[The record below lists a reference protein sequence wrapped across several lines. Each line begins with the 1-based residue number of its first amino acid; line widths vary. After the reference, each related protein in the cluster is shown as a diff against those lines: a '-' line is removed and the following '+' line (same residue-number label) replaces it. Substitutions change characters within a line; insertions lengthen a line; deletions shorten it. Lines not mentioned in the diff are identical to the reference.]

1 MVIYKRGLYMAKTK
15 RDKALNMLSGSMWDK
30 ILLYALPVA
39 ATGILGQLFNAS
51 DIAVVGNFAPGDT
64 VSAVAAVGAN
74 GPVIGLVLNLFIGI
88 ALGANVVI
96 ANAIGRGDHET
107 VSRAVHTSIVAS
119 VLGGLLIT
127 IFGELFAVSVL
138 EMLNVPEEVLPL
150 AAKYMRIYLIGM
162 PVILL
167 YNFESA
173 IFRSAGDT
181 KTPLAALAISGV
193 LNVLLN
199 LFFVIVMRMTV
210 EGVAIA
216 TVTANAIS
224 SALLMRKLIK
234 SELLVKIELK
244 KLKISWPILARIL
257 KIGVPAGIQGAVFS
271 LSNIVIQSAINS
283 LGKIVMAAS
292 SAAFNIEIMAYYI
305 LNSFGQAC
313 TTFVGQNYGAAQI
326 DRCRKAFKLCL
337 IEGAIATACAVGIT
351 LVSGKFLLSLFNND
365 PEVIRLGFIRLKFIF
380 ASYIFSTF
388 YDGMSGYL
396 RGFGISLTP
405 ALLTMLGV
413 CGIRVLWV
421 ATVFPKN
428 PCFETIMQV
437 YPISLAVNAVLIFT
451 ALMII
456 RPAKKYAHVCLDN

>member
-1 MVIYKRGLYMAKTK
+1 MAKTK

-244 KLKISWPILARIL
+244 KLKISWPILGRIL
-257 KIGVPAGIQGAVFS
+257 KIGVPAGIQSAVFS

-292 SAAFNIEIMAYYI
+292 SAAFNVEIMAYYI

-337 IEGAIATACAVGIT
+337 IEGVIATACAVGIT

-451 ALMII
+451 ALMVI

>member
-1 MVIYKRGLYMAKTK
+1 MAKTK
-15 RDKALNMLSGSMWDK
+15 RDNALNMLSGSMWDK

-127 IFGELFAVSVL
+127 LFGELFAVSVL

-244 KLKISWPILARIL
+244 KLKISWPILGRIL

-337 IEGAIATACAVGIT
+337 IEGVIATACAVGIT

-365 PEVIRLGFIRLKFIF
+365 PEVIRLGFVRFEFIF

>member
-1 MVIYKRGLYMAKTK
+1 MAKTK
-15 RDKALNMLSGSMWDK
+15 RDKALNMLSGTMWDK

-74 GPVIGLVLNLFIGI
+74 GPIIGLVLNLFIGI

-127 IFGELFAVSVL
+127 VLGELFAISVL

-224 SALLMRKLIK
+224 SVLLMRKLIK

-292 SAAFNIEIMAYYI
+292 STAFNIEIMAYYI

-380 ASYIFSTF
+380 ASYIFSTV

-451 ALMII
+451 ALMVI

>member
-1 MVIYKRGLYMAKTK
+1 MAKTK
-15 RDKALNMLSGSMWDK
+15 REKALNMLSGSMWDK

-96 ANAIGRGDHET
+96 ANAIGRGDQET

-127 IFGELFAVSVL
+127 ILGELFAVSVL

-244 KLKISWPILARIL
+244 KLKISWPILGRIL

-292 SAAFNIEIMAYYI
+292 SAAFNVEIMAYYI

-337 IEGAIATACAVGIT
+337 IEGVIATACAVGIT

-451 ALMII
+451 ALMVI